1 VNTGSTEHEHDG
13 LGTGMR
19 LEKFVGL
26 LRCTT

>member
-1 VNTGSTEHEHDG
+1 MNMSGTEDEHDR
-13 LGTGMR
+13 LGTSMG